1 MQHPNDFASIRP
13 RGPIGPG
20 GPTGSPGSI
29 GQGGARTE
37 APAPPAP
44 RVSPRRLWLMGS
56 MALGA
61 LTLAAILLA
70 WFALNRID
78 GALDRAGEAWVN
90 ADGVMEMRT
99 GALGGLWALD
109 QGEHGH
115 VAEAE
120 QAFRDSVRA
129 FRSQLERVRGA
140 GQTTPGELAEAE
152 RLFADL
158 EARSR
163 DELRTLQETPMV
175 PTHPELLDTQADIEK
190 FLADLEDRGNRHM
203 EEQLGQSRRIV
214 HRAVLAVGLM
224 VLTVA
229 VVAVAAG
236 SLLLRVVLR
245 HLDVPVHQIA
255 RSTEQL
261 REAAQYQV
269 KSASEQSSATVQI
282 SSTMQE
288 LLASYRNMTQ
298 KSRDMVQTSRMAAE
312 ECHKGHTFLTQSQ
325 KGIGHIKVEVGRIAE
340 HMRTL
345 EEKSRQINSVVEII
359 NEMASQTNLLSVNA
373 TIEAAGAG
381 EAGRRFAVVAEE
393 IRLLAERA
401 VESTE
406 EIRTLIEDIQDT
418 VQVTNT
424 VTAEGERAV
433 DRGLEDVGKIADNF
447 DTLLSLVTQTADAV
461 QLIEA
466 AAQEQGR
473 AVQQVTE
480 AVESLSHISS
490 ETERHSGNTLDTIH
504 NLGYTAR
511 LLATMSSAEA
521 HAVVRGTGEV

>member
-1 MQHPNDFASIRP
+1 MQHPIDIHTVRP
-13 RGPIGPG
+13 LGPSGPDDGRGD
-20 GPTGSPGSI
+20 GS
-29 GQGGARTE
+29 
-37 APAPPAP
+37 AP
-44 RVSPRRLWLMGS
+44 RNSPRRLWLMGS
-56 MALGA
+56 IALGV
-61 LTLAAILLA
+61 LTLAAILCGGYA
-70 WFALNRID
+70 ITRVD
-78 GALDRAGEAWVN
+78 RSLDRVASAWTN
-90 ADGVMEMRT
+90 ADGVTEMRI
-99 GALGGLWALD
+99 GALRNLFALD
-109 QGEHGH
+109 QGEHGR
-115 VAEAE
+115 VTEAE
-120 QAFRDSVRA
+120 QAYRDSVRA
-129 FRSQLERVRGA
+129 FRGQLDRVRDA
-140 GQTTPGELAEAE
+140 GLTTSGELADAE

-158 EARSR
+158 EAMSR
-163 DELRTLQETPMV
+163 DQLRTLQESPLV
-175 PTHPELLDTQADIEK
+175 PSSPERVQVQGEIERLLGNLEARGDERMEAQ
-190 FLADLEDRGNRHM
+190 LAESRHM
-203 EEQLGQSRRIV
+203 VRR
-214 HRAVLAVGLM
+214 ALTAVGLM
-224 VLTVA
+224 VLAVA

-245 HLDVPVHQIA
+245 HLDAPVHQIA

-269 KSASEQSSATVQI
+269 KSAAEQSSATVQI

-298 KSRDMVQTSRMAAE
+298 KSRDMVQTSKMAAE

-401 VESTE
+401 VESTD
-406 EIRTLIEDIQDT
+406 EIRALIEDIQDT

-433 DRGLEDVGKIADNF
+433 DRGLEDVGRIADNF

-511 LLATMSSAEA
+511 MLASMASARA
-521 HAVVRGTGEV
+521 DTVARGTGEV

>member
-1 MQHPNDFASIRP
+1 MQYPTDFP
-13 RGPIGPG
+13 THHGRGPIGPG
-20 GPTGSPGSI
+20 DV
-29 GQGGARTE
+29 GAE
-37 APAPPAP
+37 APTP
-44 RVSPRRLWLMGS
+44 RNSPRRLWFLGS
-56 MALGA
+56 ITLAA
-61 LTLAAILLA
+61 LTLAALLVGGYA
-70 WFALNRID
+70 MSRVNHS
-78 GALDRAGEAWVN
+78 LDRVGDAWVN
-90 ADGVMEMRT
+90 ADGIMEMRI
-99 GALGGLWALD
+99 GALHNLWALD
-109 QGEHGH
+109 QGEHGQ
-115 VAEAE
+115 VTEAE
-120 QAFRDSVRA
+120 QSFRDGVRA
-129 FRSQLERVRGA
+129 FRSQLDRVQGA
-140 GQTTPGELAEAE
+140 GLTVPAELADAD
-152 RLFADL
+152 RLFGDL
-158 EARSR
+158 EALSR
-163 DELRTLQETPMV
+163 DQLRTLQETPLV
-175 PTHPELLDTQADIEK
+175 PSQPEMLRIQGDIEK
-190 FLADLEDRGNRHM
+190 LLTQLEERGDTQM
-203 EEQLGQSRRIV
+203 DSQLEESRRLVRHAIT
-214 HRAVLAVGLM
+214 AVGLI
-224 VLTVA
+224 LLSVA
-229 VVAVAAG
+229 VVALVAG
-236 SLLLRVVLR
+236 SLLLRMVLR
-245 HLDVPVHQIA
+245 HLDGPVHQIA
-255 RSTEQL
+255 RSTDQL

-269 KSASEQSSATVQI
+269 KSAAEQSSATVQI

-298 KSRDMVQTSRMAAE
+298 KSRDMVQTSKMAAE

-406 EIRTLIEDIQDT
+406 EIRALIEDIQDT

-504 NLGYTAR
+504 NLGHTAR
-511 LLATMSSAEA
+511 MLSSMASSRAES
-521 HAVVRGTGEV
+521 AVVRGGGEV

>member
-1 MQHPNDFASIRP
+1 MQHPTEFNPARP
-13 RGPIGPG
+13 RGPIGSVGSVGPG
-20 GPTGSPGSI
+20 EMRP
-29 GQGGARTE
+29 E

-44 RVSPRRLWLMGS
+44 RFSPRRLWLMGS
-56 MALGA
+56 LALGA

-70 WFALNRID
+70 WFAMYRID
-78 GALDRAGEAWVN
+78 RSLDRAQDAWVN
-90 ADGVMEMRT
+90 ADGVMELRI
-99 GALGGLWALD
+99 GALRTLWALD
-109 QGEHGH
+109 QGQHGH
-115 VAEAE
+115 VTEAE

-129 FRSQLERVRGA
+129 FRSQLERVRGV
-140 GQTTPGELAEAE
+140 GVTPQGDLAEAE
-152 RLFADL
+152 RQFADL
-158 EARSR
+158 ESMSR
-163 DELRTLQETPMV
+163 ETLRALQEDPAATTP
-175 PTHPELLDTQADIEK
+175 PELMGVQADIEK
-190 FLADLEDRGNRHM
+190 YLADLEGRGDRHM
-203 EEQLGQSRRIV
+203 EEQQGETRSMVR
-214 HRAVLAVGLM
+214 RAVLAVGLM

-245 HLDVPVHQIA
+245 HLDVPVHRIA

-269 KSASEQSSATVQI
+269 RSATEQSSATVQI

-298 KSRDMVQTSRMAAE
+298 KSRDMVQTSKMAAE

-504 NLGYTAR
+504 SLGTTAR
-511 LLATMSSAEA
+511 LLASMSSA
-521 HAVVRGTGEV
+521 HADVVVRSNWEG

>member
-1 MQHPNDFASIRP
+1 MQHPTDIPNPGTPWP
-13 RGPIGPG
+13 RNPGIPANPAIPGIPANPQAAPGPH
-20 GPTGSPGSI
+20 
-29 GQGGARTE
+29 R
-37 APAPPAP
+37 
-44 RVSPRRLWLMGS
+44 SPRRLWLMGS
-56 MALGA
+56 LALGA
-61 LTLAAILLA
+61 LTLVTILIGGYA
-70 WFALNRID
+70 MHRVD
-78 GALDRAGEAWVN
+78 RALDQAATAWTD
-90 ADGVMEMRT
+90 ADGVAGMRI
-99 GALGGLWALD
+99 GSLRSLWALD
-109 QGEHGH
+109 LGEHGQ
-115 VAEAE
+115 VTEAE
-120 QAFRDSVRA
+120 QTFRDSVRA
-129 FRSQLERVRGA
+129 FRSQLDQVRQSGL
-140 GQTTPGELAEAE
+140 TTPAQLADAE

-158 EARSR
+158 ESTSR
-163 DELRTLQETPMV
+163 DTLRSLQDTPIV
-175 PTHPELLDTQADIEK
+175 PSNPELVTVQSDIEK
-190 FLADLEDRGNRHM
+190 LLA
-203 EEQLGQSRRIV
+203 QLGNASDKRMEAQLNETRMMVR
-214 HRAVLAVGLM
+214 RAVTAVGLL

-229 VVAVAAG
+229 VAAVVAG

-245 HLDVPVHQIA
+245 NLDSPVHQIA

-269 KSASEQSSATVQI
+269 RSAAEQSSATVQI

-298 KSRDMVQTSRMAAE
+298 KSRDMVQTSKMAAE

-359 NEMASQTNLLSVNA
+359 NEMASQTNLLSINA

-401 VESTE
+401 VESTD

-433 DRGLEDVGKIADNF
+433 DRGLEDVGRIADNF

-480 AVESLSHISS
+480 AVESLSHIST
-490 ETERHSGNTLDTIH
+490 ETERHSGNTLETIH
-504 NLGYTAR
+504 NLGHTAR
-511 LLATMSSAEA
+511 LLASMASQNADGVTAP
-521 HAVVRGTGEV
+521 TGEAG